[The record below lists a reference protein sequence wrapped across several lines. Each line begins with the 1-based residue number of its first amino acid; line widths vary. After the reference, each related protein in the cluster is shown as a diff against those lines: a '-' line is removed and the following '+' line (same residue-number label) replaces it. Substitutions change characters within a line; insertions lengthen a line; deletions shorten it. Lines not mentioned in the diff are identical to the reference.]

1 MNILIA
7 DDEKKVRL
15 TLISM
20 LQEMNMYFE
29 KIMEAENGEK
39 LIKALDDFKPDIAFV
54 DIKMPKLNGLEAI
67 RRAKEISPST
77 KWIILSGFQEFDFAQ
92 QAIEFGVSR
101 YLLKPINC
109 KILAE
114 TMNALVNESHL

>member
-29 KIMEAENGEK
+29 KLWRQKMEKN
-39 LIKALDDFKPDIAFV
+39 
-54 DIKMPKLNGLEAI
+54 
-67 RRAKEISPST
+67 
-77 KWIILSGFQEFDFAQ
+77 
-92 QAIEFGVSR
+92 
-101 YLLKPINC
+101 
-109 KILAE
+109 
-114 TMNALVNESHL
+114 

>member
-54 DIKMPKLNGLEAI
+54 DIKMPKLNGLE
-67 RRAKEISPST
+67 RDIS
-77 KWIILSGFQEFDFAQ
+77 KHEVDYIVRFSG
-92 QAIEFGVSR
+92 I
-101 YLLKPINC
+101 
-109 KILAE
+109 
-114 TMNALVNESHL
+114 